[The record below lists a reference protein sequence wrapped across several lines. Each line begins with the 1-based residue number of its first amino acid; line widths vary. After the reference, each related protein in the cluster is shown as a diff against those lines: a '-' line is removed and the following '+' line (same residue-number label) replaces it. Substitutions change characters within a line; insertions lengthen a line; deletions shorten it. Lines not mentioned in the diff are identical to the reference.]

1 MSYKNIFFL
10 NKDIDIGKLSALS
23 GLDPKVKIAKINN
36 ITLPDEL
43 KELQAYVFDELHAN
57 GGICQTSFNSEDF
70 RNLCICDTNNK
81 DLIIGAV
88 SKIYQSE
95 KESLKIK
102 FIISYVLLY
111 LQFGF
116 IGVTSVENNNDSYE
130 FDCQSFCIEYLSIWD
145 MTVNS
150 LLDLPKNTVLIVHR

>member
-1 MSYKNIFFL
+1 
-10 NKDIDIGKLSALS
+10 
-23 GLDPKVKIAKINN
+23 
-36 ITLPDEL
+36 
-43 KELQAYVFDELHAN
+43 
-57 GGICQTSFNSEDF
+57 SFNSDDF
-70 RNLCICDTNNK
+70 RNLCICDPDNN
-81 DLIIGAV
+81 DLIFGAV

-95 KESLKIK
+95 KEALKIK

-111 LQFGF
+111 LQYGF